1 MPGWSKMIRL
11 NKTLQLALSLLKLIF
26 FKLSAIIFLAYF
38 GIISANL
45 DNLNEPL
52 LSGFATIVLTLIFC
66 LPFSLP
72 LFFLLLKRCP
82 LWSKILVISVAV
94 IPDILFFAYIPIAY
108 CASYKEY
115 LIPSSLYYIYMP
127 IIVLVEVPFIFN
139 LKSFFKK
146 KACFAKG
153 V

>member
-1 MPGWSKMIRL
+1 
-11 NKTLQLALSLLKLIF
+11 LK
-26 FKLSAIIFLAYF
+26 K
-38 GIISANL
+38 
-45 DNLNEPL
+45 
-52 LSGFATIVLTLIFC
+52 
-66 LPFSLP
+66 
-72 LFFLLLKRCP
+72 CP

-108 CASYKEY
+108 YASNKAH

-146 KACFAKG
+146 KASIH
-153 V
+153 

>member
-1 MPGWSKMIRL
+1 MIRL
-11 NKTLQLALSLLKLIF
+11 NKTYQLTFSLLKLIF

-38 GIISANL
+38 GSIFTNL

-52 LSGFATIVLTLIFC
+52 RGGFVTIVLTLIFC

-72 LFFLLLKRCP
+72 LFFLLLKRSP

-94 IPDILFFAYIPIAY
+94 IPDILFFAFIPLAY
-108 CASYKEY
+108 CASNKAH

-146 KACFAKG
+146 KASIH
-153 V
+153 

>member
-1 MPGWSKMIRL
+1 MIRL
-11 NKTLQLALSLLKLIF
+11 NKTYQLTFSLLKLIF

-38 GIISANL
+38 GSVFTNL

-52 LSGFATIVLTLIFC
+52 RGGFVTIVLTLIFC

-72 LFFLLLKRCP
+72 LFFLLLKRSP

-94 IPDILFFAYIPIAY
+94 IPDILFFAFIPLAY
-108 CASYKEY
+108 CASNKAH

-146 KACFAKG
+146 KASIH
-153 V
+153 

>member
-1 MPGWSKMIRL
+1 MIRL
-11 NKTLQLALSLLKLIF
+11 NKTYQLTFSLLKLIF

-38 GIISANL
+38 GIIFTNL

-52 LSGFATIVLTLIFC
+52 RGGFVTIVLTLIFC

-72 LFFLLLKRCP
+72 LFFLLLKRSP

-94 IPDILFFAYIPIAY
+94 IPDILFFAFIPLAY
-108 CASYKEY
+108 CASNKAH

-146 KACFAKG
+146 KASIH
-153 V
+153 

>member
-1 MPGWSKMIRL
+1 MIRL
-11 NKTLQLALSLLKLIF
+11 NKTHQLTFSLLKLIF
-26 FKLSAIIFLAYF
+26 FKLLAIFFLAYF
-38 GIISANL
+38 GSIFANL

-52 LSGFATIVLTLIFC
+52 RGGFVTIVLTLIFC
-66 LPFSLP
+66 LPFCLP

-82 LWSKILVISVAV
+82 LWSKIMVISAAV

-146 KACFAKG
+146 KATIH
-153 V
+153 

>member
-1 MPGWSKMIRL
+1 MSGWSKMIRL
-11 NKTLQLALSLLKLIF
+11 NKTYQLTFSLLKLIF

-38 GIISANL
+38 GSVFTNL

-52 LSGFATIVLTLIFC
+52 RGGFVTIVLTLIFC

-72 LFFLLLKRCP
+72 LFFLLLKRSP
-82 LWSKILVISVAV
+82 LWSKILVITVAV
-94 IPDILFFAYIPIAY
+94 IPDILFFAFIPLAY
-108 CASYKEY
+108 CASNKAH

-146 KACFAKG
+146 KASIH
-153 V
+153 

>member
-1 MPGWSKMIRL
+1 MSGWSKMIRL
-11 NKTLQLALSLLKLIF
+11 NKTYQLTFSLLKLIF

-38 GIISANL
+38 GIIFTNL

-52 LSGFATIVLTLIFC
+52 RGGFVTIVLTLIFC

-72 LFFLLLKRCP
+72 LFFLLLKRSP

-94 IPDILFFAYIPIAY
+94 IPDILFFAFIPLAY
-108 CASYKEY
+108 CASNKAH

-127 IIVLVEVPFIFN
+127 IFVLVEVPFIFN

-146 KACFAKG
+146 KASIH
-153 V
+153 

>member
-1 MPGWSKMIRL
+1 MSGWSKMIRL
-11 NKTLQLALSLLKLIF
+11 NKTYQLTFSLLKLIF

-38 GIISANL
+38 GSIFTNL

-52 LSGFATIVLTLIFC
+52 RGGFVTIVLTLIFC

-72 LFFLLLKRCP
+72 LFFLLLKRSP

-94 IPDILFFAYIPIAY
+94 IPDILFFAFIPLAY
-108 CASYKEY
+108 CASNKAH

-146 KACFAKG
+146 KASIH
-153 V
+153 

>member
-1 MPGWSKMIRL
+1 MIRL
-11 NKTLQLALSLLKLIF
+11 NKTYQLTFSLLKLIF

-38 GIISANL
+38 GSVFTNL

-52 LSGFATIVLTLIFC
+52 RGGFVTIVLTLIFC

-72 LFFLLLKRCP
+72 LFFLLLKRSP
-82 LWSKILVISVAV
+82 LWSKILVITVAV
-94 IPDILFFAYIPIAY
+94 IPDILFFAFIPLAY
-108 CASYKEY
+108 CASNKAH

-146 KACFAKG
+146 KASIH
-153 V
+153 

>member
-11 NKTLQLALSLLKLIF
+11 NKTYQLTFSLLKLIF

-38 GIISANL
+38 GSIFTNL

-52 LSGFATIVLTLIFC
+52 RGGFVTIVLTLIFC

-72 LFFLLLKRCP
+72 LFFLLLKRSP

-94 IPDILFFAYIPIAY
+94 IPDILFFAFIPLAY
-108 CASYKEY
+108 CASNKAH

-146 KACFAKG
+146 KASIH
-153 V
+153 

>member
-1 MPGWSKMIRL
+1 MIRL
-11 NKTLQLALSLLKLIF
+11 NKTLQLAFSLLKLIF

-38 GIISANL
+38 GSIFANP
-45 DNLNEPL
+45 DNLNEPFRW
-52 LSGFATIVLTLIFC
+52 GFVTIVLTLLFC

-94 IPDILFFAYIPIAY
+94 IPDILFFAYIPLAY
-108 CASYKEY
+108 CASNKAH
-115 LIPSSLYYIYMP
+115 LISSSLYYIYMP
-127 IIVLVEVPFIFN
+127 IIVLVEIPFIFN

-146 KACFAKG
+146 KATNL
-153 V
+153 

>member
-1 MPGWSKMIRL
+1 MITQ
-11 NKTLQLALSLLKLIF
+11 NKTFRLAFALLKLIF
-26 FKLSAIIFLAYF
+26 LKLLTIIFLVYF
-38 GIISANL
+38 GSLFTDLN
-45 DNLNEPL
+45 NLNDPL
-52 LSGFATIVLTLIFC
+52 REGFVTIVLTLLFC

-115 LIPSSLYYIYMP
+115 LIPSTLYYIYMP
-127 IIVLVEVPFIFN
+127 IIVLVEIPFIFN

-146 KACFAKG
+146 KASIH
-153 V
+153 

>member
-1 MPGWSKMIRL
+1 MPGWFKMIRL
-11 NKTLQLALSLLKLIF
+11 NKTYQLTFSLLKLIF
-26 FKLSAIIFLAYF
+26 FKLLAIFFLAYF
-38 GIISANL
+38 GSIFVNL

-52 LSGFATIVLTLIFC
+52 RGGFVTIVLTLIFC

-108 CASYKEY
+108 YSSNKAH
-115 LIPSSLYYIYMP
+115 LISSSLYYIYMP

-146 KACFAKG
+146 KATIH
-153 V
+153 

>member
-1 MPGWSKMIRL
+1 MIRL
-11 NKTLQLALSLLKLIF
+11 NKTYQLTFSLLKLIF

-38 GIISANL
+38 GSIFTNL

-52 LSGFATIVLTLIFC
+52 RGGFVTIVLTLIFC

-108 CASYKEY
+108 YSSNKAH
-115 LIPSSLYYIYMP
+115 LISSSLYYIYMP

-146 KACFAKG
+146 KATIH
-153 V
+153 